1 MRCGQKGKCEGAYC
15 SNKEER
21 RREKLKKK
29 KVPYITHIE
38 SSKPSRSKVKKK
50 KKILKT
56 EKQLKEN
63 I

>member
-1 MRCGQKGKCEGAYC
+1 MKVNNAVIRKREG
-15 SNKEER
+15 
-21 RREKLKKK
+21 EKILKKK

>member
-50 KKILKT
+50 KK
-56 EKQLKEN
+56 N
-63 I
+63 IKN